1 MINISGKVVQKI
13 KTRILC
19 SKTFPENRAIYEIM
33 WEKYGR
39 ARQAT
44 DDNVVGYLHFTCW
57 IIKATDTHSAYVILL
72 DFPLQQWL
80 HESAYVLH
88 YTYIAW
94 AVTNIVGTK
103 LLCPL

>member
-57 IIKATDTHSAYVILL
+57 IIKATDTHSAYVILVA
-72 DFPLQQWL
+72 FPRQQSL
-80 HESAYVLH
+80 GERASCYC
-88 YTYIAW
+88 YTF
-94 AVTNIVGTK
+94 IVCLVFK
-103 LLCPL
+103 